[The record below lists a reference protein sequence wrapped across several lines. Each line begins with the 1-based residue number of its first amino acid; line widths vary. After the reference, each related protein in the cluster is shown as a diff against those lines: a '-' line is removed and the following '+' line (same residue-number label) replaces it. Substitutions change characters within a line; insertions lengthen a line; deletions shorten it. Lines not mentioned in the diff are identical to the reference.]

1 MYTVCTPTELNR
13 KTLIFTP
20 NKPPSSTFL
29 QLTHTQSHM
38 PINGGDCLRRPAIA
52 FFYRKGRERKET
64 KRTEKEVRER
74 AKREERRGGAIGIKK
89 RKEEK
94 KERERG

>member
-29 QLTHTQSHM
+29 QLTHAQSHM
-38 PINGGDCLRRPAIA
+38 LVIWGFVQDDKPSLSSMGKED
-52 FFYRKGRERKET
+52 KERK
-64 KRTEKEVRER
+64 
-74 AKREERRGGAIGIKK
+74 
-89 RKEEK
+89 RKT
-94 KERERG
+94 KERGSGES